1 MAVMW
6 EQGKKT
12 LSLSKKKNNLLM
24 FTALEVSF
32 STWLAVCFALRIVLK
47 HLIIMVVNAIQ
58 EARERERERER
69 ERD

>member
-1 MAVMW
+1 
-6 EQGKKT
+6 
-12 LSLSKKKNNLLM
+12 M